1 MRQLVTQISR
11 GIQHIH
17 SRRMLHRDI
26 KPHNILL
33 TPDGSEAKIT
43 DFGLACLLSSAAADS
58 RAGACYHTPRVP
70 AITRLECLQ

>member
-1 MRQLVTQISR
+1 MSRLSEARVRQLVTQISR

-33 TPDGSEAKIT
+33 TPDGR
-43 DFGLACLLSSAAADS
+43 CLL
-58 RAGACYHTPRVP
+58 
-70 AITRLECLQ
+70 

>member
-1 MRQLVTQISR
+1 MSALYVGLICLPYLSQVSRLSEARVRQIVTQISR

-33 TPDGSEAKIT
+33 TPNGR
-43 DFGLACLLSSAAADS
+43 CLLSHA
-58 RAGACYHTPRVP
+58 
-70 AITRLECLQ
+70 

>member
-1 MRQLVTQISR
+1 MSALHVWLICLLYMSARYVFLICLPYRSQVSRLSEARVRQLVTQISR

-33 TPDGSEAKIT
+33 TPDGR
-43 DFGLACLLSSAAADS
+43 CV
-58 RAGACYHTPRVP
+58 R
-70 AITRLECLQ
+70 